1 MLLMYG
7 LRDEICVKNND
18 NSILDWEK
26 KDFFGYNKNFL
37 ITMHRNFYEEWNW
50 KPDKHNV
57 LNTYFWQFKVFF
69 R

>member
-1 MLLMYG
+1 MKYVWKTMTTAYWTQ
-7 LRDEICVKNND
+7 K
-18 NSILDWEK
+18 K